1 MESKGKISSKGL
13 VIILFPIYLLFGAP
27 VLYNTVDKK
36 IVYQGQQVILTSWV
50 ACSQR
55 PERVDW
61 SRLPSFNGF
70 WMEEVT
76 PSRRVM
82 FLNIG
87 RRGCWGYSVKAFALF
102 PQHSGVL
109 EIGDGVARIYI
120 RGKEF
125 VSNGNRIKIKVLPLP
140 GKVDWV
146 GKLQLTLNI
155 TPQEGK
161 LELVA
166 EGEGNLDLLPLPRA
180 QRLKGNLI
188 FVGTSIQKKFE
199 KNILSGRKVFVYL
212 VRGNTVSGDGFS
224 YRVFDPARRIIITV
238 KTPSFKLVRKGPR
251 RNYEIFG
258 FRNGFREFVP
268 LFSRTFYWV
277 IFCLLFVV
285 LVVSIVVLL
294 KPKFTPSFNPMRELS
309 FLERGLEH
317 LDKEEFYSRLSKLF
331 SEEDPFL
338 SRLDH
343 FRFSPFAD
351 TVEERKKV
359 IEEAKRKLGV
369 KK

>member
-1 MESKGKISSKGL
+1 MESKGKISAKGL
-13 VIILFPIYLLFGAP
+13 VILLFPIYLLFGAP

-55 PERVDW
+55 PERVNW

-102 PQHSGVL
+102 PQHPGVL

-125 VSNGNRIKIKVLPLP
+125 VSNGNRVKIKVLPLP

-161 LELVA
+161 LELIA
-166 EGEGNLDLLPLPRA
+166 KGEGNLDLLPLPRA
-180 QRLKGNLI
+180 QRLKGNLV
-188 FVGTSIQKKFE
+188 FVGASIQKKFE
-199 KNILSGRKVFVYL
+199 KNVLSGRKVFIYL
-212 VRGNTVSGDGFS
+212 ARGNTVSGDGFS
-224 YRVFDPARRIIITV
+224 YKVFDPVRRKIITV
-238 KTPSFKLVRKGPR
+238 KSTSFKLIREGHRK
-251 RNYEIFG
+251 NYEIFG

-277 IFCLLFVV
+277 TICLLFVI
-285 LVVSIVVLL
+285 LVVSVFVML
-294 KPKFTPSFNPMRELS
+294 KSRFTPSINPVKEINS
-309 FLERGLEH
+309 LEQNLEH
-317 LDKEEFYSRLSKLF
+317 LDKDEFYSRLSKLF
-331 SEEDPFL
+331 SGDETFL

-351 TVEERKKV
+351 SVEERKKV
-359 IEEAKRKLGV
+359 IREAKRKLGV